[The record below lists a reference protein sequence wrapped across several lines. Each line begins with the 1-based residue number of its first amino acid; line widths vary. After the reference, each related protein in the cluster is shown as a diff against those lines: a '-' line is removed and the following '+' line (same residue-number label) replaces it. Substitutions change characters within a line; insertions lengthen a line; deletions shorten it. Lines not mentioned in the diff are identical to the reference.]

1 MAKSKTLFN
10 TSENSN
16 FILNMTEETYSKLA
30 SWGLFAACLT
40 VPLFTIFPEIND
52 RHSYNLSTIGLTIS
66 GVYCLIMA
74 LIAIVKKYVKKSTL
88 LPVLAFSFLIGWSVI
103 SLMDS
108 YDRNIGLKG
117 YPLRGEG
124 LLSTMYYFGFFVT
137 GLSLKRDKALK
148 TVIYGI
154 LASGWLNSIF
164 AMIQIIHPDHEPS
177 HYRFISVLFMF
188 AASGLAHSP
197 MFLGVLLA
205 LCLTAALTS
214 AVTCDN
220 NKFRIFCI
228 ISSALFAF
236 VSMFTFNSVA
246 VMGLVFAGIA
256 CLAALIVKKA
266 PALRALVI
274 LVPAI
279 AVGASYMTIEHTT
292 LSFHKY
298 GFKDALILWSGDSYQ
313 RIGASGLYDSRVV
326 DIENNSQVYSH
337 ITKKTVEILK
347 KYPATGTGPEQLV
360 YPQIYTVRNNLG
372 GKLDTMEDIITMN
385 LGVFDKCYNEYLY
398 IGATRG
404 VPSMVAL
411 IVLVLSAVVAGFMI
425 MKKRR
430 TSESICLFFIA
441 LGGGLAF
448 IVCCSSIAYAP
459 IVWLAL
465 GAACADIDKVH
476 ETVRSTSGNSTKKT
490 PEKKQKTDKKN
501 TGAAEKPEEKTEV
514 KTKKPSADSAKK
526 AGGKNGKKNPAKKS
540 SKKK

>member
-117 YPLRGEG
+117 YPQRGEG

-148 TVIYGI
+148 TVICGI
-154 LASGWLNSIF
+154 LASGWLNSLF

-177 HYRFISVLFMF
+177 HYRFISVFFMF

-197 MFLGVLLA
+197 MFLGILLA
-205 LCLTAALTS
+205 LCLTAALTI
-214 AVTCDN
+214 AVTCSS
-220 NKFRIFCI
+220 NKIRIFCI

-236 VSMFTFNSVA
+236 VSMFTFNSLA
-246 VMGLVFAGIA
+246 VMGLIFAGFA
-256 CLAALIVKKA
+256 CLAALIIKKA
-266 PALRALVI
+266 PAVRALIVI
-274 LVPAI
+274 VPAA
-279 AVGASYMTIEHTT
+279 AVFASYMTINHTT
-292 LSFHKY
+292 LSFHDY
-298 GFKDALILWSGDSYQ
+298 GFKDAAILWSGDGYQ

-326 DIENNSQVYSH
+326 DIENNDEVYSH
-337 ITKKTVEILK
+337 ITKKTVDILK

-360 YPQIYTVRNNLG
+360 YPQIYTVRTVLG
-372 GKLDTMEDIITMN
+372 LKLDNMDDIIMMN

-404 VPSMVAL
+404 VPSMIAL
-411 IVLVLSAVVAGFMI
+411 IVLVLSAVIAGFVV

-430 TSESICLFFIA
+430 TPESICLFFVA

-448 IVCCSSIAYAP
+448 IICCSSIAYAP

-476 ETVRSTSGNSTKKT
+476 ENVKSTAGNSVKKT
-490 PEKKQKTDKKN
+490 PEKKQKDGEKKAN
-501 TGAAEKPEEKTEV
+501 DAEKPTEKTEI
-514 KTKKPSADSAKK
+514 KTKKPAADTAKK
-526 AGGKNGKKNPAKKS
+526 SGGKNGKKSPAKKS